1 MKKTTL
7 LLTGTALA
15 LGATSAFA
23 GSHTGS
29 ITAVSWGGAY
39 TKSQIEA
46 YHKPWTAATGNTV
59 VSEDYSGGIA
69 DTSRSNRQLSV
80 PTPHDRSLPWS
91 KIC

>member
-39 TKSQIEA
+39 TSFA
-46 YHKPWTAATGNTV
+46 N
-59 VSEDYSGGIA
+59 
-69 DTSRSNRQLSV
+69 
-80 PTPHDRSLPWS
+80 RSLS
-91 KIC
+91 